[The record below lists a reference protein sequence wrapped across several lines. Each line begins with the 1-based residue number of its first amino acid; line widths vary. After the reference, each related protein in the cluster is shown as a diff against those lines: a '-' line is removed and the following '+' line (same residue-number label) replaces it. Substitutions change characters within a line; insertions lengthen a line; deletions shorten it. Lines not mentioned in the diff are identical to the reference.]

1 MLGVPTSI
9 AVVLSALV
17 PPPALHEARTTRR
30 ALVATVTM
38 LPAAA
43 ITRLPTTALEPEPKR
58 RGLTP
63 KELAAIVTSDI
74 EENQFLV
81 TGRLTRD
88 VYDESATFTDAID
101 TYTLPKWIKGTGALF
116 VGDRSHVDI
125 VGPVESDE
133 KQVKFR
139 FSETLVFNLPLIKP
153 TVPLTGTLIL
163 TRGKDGLITKYEE
176 LWDTDVLTTLS
187 KGYF

>member
-1 MLGVPTSI
+1 MFATTTF

-17 PPPALHEARTTRR
+17 TPPELSSTRR
-30 ALVATVTM
+30 AVIAAAAA

-43 ITRLPTTALEPEPKR
+43 NTAVRPAAASVEPKR
-58 RGLTP
+58 RNLSP
-63 KELAAIVTSDI
+63 DDLAKVVTADLVT
-74 EENQFLV
+74 NQFLV
-81 TGRLTRD
+81 PGKLTRE

-101 TYTLPKWIKGTGALF
+101 TYTLDKWIKGTGALF

-125 VGPVESDE
+125 VGPVERDE
-133 KQVKFR
+133 NQIKFR
-139 FSETLVFNLPLIKP
+139 FTETLVFNLPIVKP

-176 LWDTDVLTTLS
+176 IWDTDVLTTLS